1 MAPLSGLYV
10 HVPFCQSKCPY
21 CDFFS
26 ITSAALIPAYLSALD
41 KEAKIYA
48 QKPANA
54 GTGVP
59 SRKYKKPV
67 KAQTKACGY
76 QNSNFS
82 SFDTLFLGGGTPSLL
97 SGAQIAG
104 LVQGVRRHLSF
115 ASAIE
120 FTLEANPDDISREKL
135 LLWRDLGVNR
145 LSLGAQ
151 SFDEAE
157 LAFLKRRHTAAQ
169 TLEAV
174 SLIRAAGFE
183 NLGLDLIYG
192 LPGQTPDAWLK
203 TLKQAL
209 VSAPEHLSCY
219 QLTLA
224 PGTPLSRRAA
234 GGRLALPDE
243 ETQRA
248 LFLLTC
254 EFLTGRGFLQ
264 YEVANFARGEEYRC
278 RHNLKYWRRQPYLG
292 LGPAAH
298 SFQGGRRWWN
308 HRGLSAYAAALAAGR
323 APRAGHEALT
333 PEQVRLETLYLGFR
347 TREGVDLKV
356 IESHSGWGEVLSRL
370 QDEGLLRLTGGRV
383 AATPRG
389 LVIADRLPLLFVN

>member
-1 MAPLSGLYV
+1 MRQSPDCLPPDPWPLAPLPGLYI
-10 HVPFCQSKCPY
+10 HVPFCKTKCPY
-21 CDFFS
+21 CDFYS
-26 ITSAALIPAYLSALD
+26 VTAPEQIPAFLTALEQ
-41 KEAKIYA
+41 EARLYRGQFA
-48 QKPANA
+48 A
-54 GTGVP
+54 
-59 SRKYKKPV
+59 
-67 KAQTKACGY
+67 
-76 QNSNFS
+76 
-82 SFDTLFLGGGTPSLL
+82 FDTLFLGGGTPSCL

-104 LVQGVRRHLSF
+104 LVQRVRRHFSF
-115 ASAIE
+115 ASETEI
-120 FTLEANPDDISREKL
+120 TLEANPDDISPEKL
-135 LLWRDLGVNR
+135 RLWRELGVNR

-157 LAFLKRRHTAAQ
+157 LAFLKRRHTADQ
-169 TLEAV
+169 TLEALG
-174 SLIRAAGFE
+174 LIRAVGFK

-203 TLKQAL
+203 TLEQAL
-209 VSAPEHLSCY
+209 ACAPEHLSCY

-224 PGTPLSRRAA
+224 PGTLLSRRAA
-234 GGRLALPDE
+234 RGQVALPIE
-243 ETQRA
+243 ETQRT

-254 EFLTGRGFLQ
+254 EFLEDRGFLQ

-308 HRGLSAYAAALAAGR
+308 HRGLGAYAAALAAGW
-323 APRAGHEALT
+323 APLAGHEALT

-347 TREGVDLKV
+347 TREGVDLEV
-356 IESHSGWGEVLSRL
+356 IESQSGWERVLSRL
-370 QDEGLLRLTGGRV
+370 QDEGLLRLNNGRV

-389 LVIADRLPLLFVN
+389 LVVADRLPLLFVD